1 MNLDTLGSLT
11 TFDPTAPPWPAEL
24 IAALP
29 ASARPAVDKALA
41 AMVALDNAGLPI
53 MAPSPADVARALASR
68 FDQAALAGE
77 PIDPQGWAAEALA
90 AADAETLGLAAAQI
104 ARASARQRV
113 LDAVEAAVP
122 EALAEWTGRVR
133 AIAAEVDVLLGQG
146 ATRDEL
152 AARRGTKADVSRWE
166 CLTTLLAEYDAIR
179 VAFGE
184 ARYLVDRSDQQDRF
198 ALGSAFQGVLDSDG
212 AVFRRELEASG
223 HPLIAAV
230 RLAWTPWCP
239 TRGQQL
245 ADEQETI
252 RRRVEGSPKIPGDIH
267 VG

>member
-1 MNLDTLGSLT
+1 MNLDHLGSLT
-11 TFDPTAPPWPAEL
+11 TIDPTAPPWPAQL
-24 IAALP
+24 ISALP

-41 AMVALDNAGLPI
+41 AMTALDNAGLPI
-53 MAPSPADVARALASR
+53 LAPSPADVARDLASR
-68 FDQAALAGE
+68 FEQAAIAGD
-77 PIDPQGWAAEALA
+77 PIHAQGWAAEALA

-104 ARASARQRV
+104 ARTSARQRV
-113 LDAVEAAVP
+113 MDAVRDAVP

-133 AIAAEVDVLLGQG
+133 EIAAEVDVLLGQG
-146 ATRDEL
+146 ATTDEL
-152 AARRGTKADVSRWE
+152 AARRGTKADVTRWE

-198 ALGSAFQGVLDSDG
+198 ALGSAFQGVLHNDG
-212 AVFRRELEASG
+212 AAYSREREASG
-223 HPLIAAV
+223 HPLIAGV
-230 RLAWTPWCP
+230 RLGWTPWCP
-239 TRGQQL
+239 TRAQQL

-252 RRRVEGSPKIPGDIH
+252 RQRVEGAPKIPGDIH